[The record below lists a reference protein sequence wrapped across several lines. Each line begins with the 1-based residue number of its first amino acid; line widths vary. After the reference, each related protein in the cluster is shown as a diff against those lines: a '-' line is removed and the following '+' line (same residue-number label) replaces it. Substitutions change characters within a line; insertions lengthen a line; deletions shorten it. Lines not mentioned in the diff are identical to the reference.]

1 MQLLKKNEILDM
13 NLTYPS
19 RLVKLIPTKH
29 FNKRL
34 EERGIGLT
42 CIPEYVRVTR
52 DNIHS
57 GKTKDGK
64 RLSSVAIKLSYSST
78 YDIYLSFNPFDG
90 ALKTMWFRR
99 KRNGNR
105 KGFSEVRGQA
115 V

>member
-1 MQLLKKNEILDM
+1 MDLLTKSQILDM
-13 NLTYPS
+13 GLTYPS

-29 FNKRL
+29 FTKRL

-42 CIPEYVRVTR
+42 CIPEYVRVTK

-64 RLSSVAIKLSYSST
+64 RLKSVAIRLNYST
-78 YDIYLSFNPFDG
+78 VYDLYLSFNPFDG

-99 KRNGNR
+99 KRNGDR
-105 KGFSEVRGQA
+105 KGTSEVRRQT